1 MTKRGRPTGSN
12 KLTPELQ
19 QKIVDAIR
27 MGNYIETAAAF
38 SGISKDTLYR
48 WLRQGREAKRGK
60 FRNFSD
66 AVEKALAESEM
77 RDVAVIATA
86 AKENWQA
93 AAWRLERK
101 FPERWGRRQKV
112 DAQLEHS
119 GQVSGND
126 TVVVQQIIDDPN
138 SRELARQLFRRTT
151 QGDLGGG
158 REK

>member
-1 MTKRGRPTGSN
+1 MARPE

-19 QKIVDAIR
+19 QKVVDAIR

-48 WLRQGREAKRGK
+48 WLKQGRRAKRGK
-60 FRNFSD
+60 YREFSD

-101 FPERWGRRQKV
+101 FPDRWGRRQKV

>member
-1 MTKRGRPTGSN
+1 
-12 KLTPELQ
+12 
-19 QKIVDAIR
+19 
-27 MGNYIETAAAF
+27 
-38 SGISKDTLYR
+38 
-48 WLRQGREAKRGK
+48 
-60 FRNFSD
+60 
-66 AVEKALAESEM
+66 M